1 MGINIS
7 MKYKYYEKTFNR
19 YAIYTRD
26 IDSKDFIPLHN
37 EFIDKE
43 FKVIEWDIYGEAF
56 GAPSRNRT

>member
-1 MGINIS
+1 

-26 IDSKDFIPLHN
+26 IDSEDFIPLYN

-43 FKVIEWDIYGEAF
+43 FKVIEWDIYGDTF

>member
-1 MGINIS
+1 

-26 IDSKDFIPLHN
+26 IDSKDFVPLYN

-43 FKVIEWDIYGEAF
+43 FKIIDWSTYSEPI